1 MKAIQLLVAGG
12 ASLLVVLVACGDSA
26 PPAEACD
33 VAVNRACTPAYE
45 PTFDNLFQ
53 KTFKPSCALSGASCH
68 AAAGHQAGLVFED
81 PDTSHRLLL
90 ERRVIASKPECSLLA
105 RRVVSTDTSF
115 MMPPGLAL
123 APGEQCAIIQ
133 WIARG
138 ALR

>member
-1 MKAIQLLVAGG
+1 MRAIH
-12 ASLLVVLVACGDSA
+12 LLVVGGSAILVGLVACSDAS

-33 VAVNRACTPAYE
+33 VVVDRACKPAYE

-53 KTFKPSCALSGASCH
+53 KTFKTSCALSGASCH
-68 AAAGHQAGLVFED
+68 APAGHQAGLVFDD
-81 PDTSHRLLL
+81 PDTAHRLLL
-90 ERRVIASKPECSLLA
+90 ERRVTASKPECSLLA
-105 RRVVSTDTSF
+105 RRVLSTDTGF